1 MVAST
6 VKNGND
12 RNEREIGIG
21 VIHLPLVN
29 DYGVESDAKTK
40 NL

>member
-12 RNEREIGIG
+12 RKEREMDRDP
-21 VIHLPLVN
+21 LPFIVN
-29 DYGVESDAKTK
+29 NYGGESDAKTK
-40 NL
+40 HL